1 MANSYNWF
9 LDVGKRRHCFPRRMI
24 AFMFFGSIFG
34 VQGSD
39 YIREVK
45 PILRDHC
52 LRCHGPIKAKANLRL
67 DTRTFALKGGK
78 DGPALVVG
86 NVEKSLLVKK
96 ITAEKEEDRMP
107 PEGKPLSEKQIEIL
121 KNWIAN
127 GAKAPAGEKAY
138 NPGNHW
144 AFQVLKRPKIPA
156 ANAEWS
162 RLSLIHI

>member
-1 MANSYNWF
+1 M
-9 LDVGKRRHCFPRRMI
+9 
-24 AFMFFGSIFG
+24 FGSIFG
-34 VQGSD
+34 VQGAE

-52 LRCHGPIKAKANLRL
+52 LRCHGPLKAKANLRL
-67 DTRTFALKGGK
+67 DTRIFALKGGK
-78 DGPALVVG
+78 VQ
-86 NVEKSLLVKK
+86 K
-96 ITAEKEEDRMP
+96 ITAKKEEDRMP

-162 RLSLIHI
+162 RNPIDAFVARKQVTAKVSPRPIAPRHVLLRRVYLDLIGLYF